1 MERMTG
7 LDASFLYLETQEQQM
22 AINGIVHLDVTT
34 IAEGYS
40 FERMRGGL
48 ARRVKEI
55 PPFRRK
61 IYDSPLN
68 VGHPAWVE
76 DFDFDITR
84 HVKLIRMDAAADE
97 GEFLALCGELA
108 STPIDRAHP
117 LWEAWFIERA
127 GEEGRGG
134 EGRAKKDAAPRVSV
148 FFRVHHAVIDGMLG
162 AELLSSLATTNASTP
177 EQDPALIR
185 THVGNPNPLQLVLGG
200 MRDMMGRPAAFFR
213 LLPETLG
220 IPREMKRARDQ
231 VGSTESMPAPFTAP
245 KTVFNRAL
253 TPHRALATA
262 TLDLAKAREIKS
274 LLGGTVND
282 VLLTVIGGAV
292 REYLDLHGG
301 APESPMV
308 AIVPMSIRGDAPPT
322 GANQVS
328 AMFAALAT
336 DRLDP
341 VERFDKIAASS
352 EVAKKQ
358 AGSIRPALLE
368 NWGQMSPH
376 WMLDA
381 GMRAYEFL
389 RLADLHPAIY
399 NFVIS
404 NVPGP
409 KQSIYFLGA
418 RITNMHPF
426 GPLLH
431 GAGLSVTSLSFDD
444 HLDLGVI
451 TCEHLVPDPT
461 VVAGLIEEEFE
472 KLLERART
480 LDPSAPRLEG

>member
-7 LDASFLYLETQEQQM
+7 LDASFLYLETPEQQM
-22 AINGIVHLDVTT
+22 VINGIVHLDVST
-34 IAEGYS
+34 ITEGYS
-40 FERMRGGL
+40 FARMRNGL

-61 IYDSPLN
+61 IYDSRLN

-76 DFDFDITR
+76 DFDFDISS
-84 HVKLIRMDAAADE
+84 HVKLIEMEPGSDDD
-97 GEFLALCGELA
+97 EFLALCGELA
-108 STPIDRAHP
+108 SVPLDRARP
-117 LWEAWFIERA
+117 LWKAWFIERRET
-127 GEEGRGG
+127 GD
-134 EGRAKKDAAPRVSV
+134 DAAATVSV
-148 FFRVHHAVIDGMLG
+148 FYRVHHSVLDGMLG
-162 AELLSSLATTNASTP
+162 SELLSALAATDASTP
-177 EQDPALIR
+177 VQDPALIR
-185 THVGNPNPLQLVLGG
+185 THVGNPNPVQLILGG
-200 MRDMMGRPAAFFR
+200 VRDLIGRPAAFFR

-220 IPREMKRARDQ
+220 IPREMKRVRDQ

-245 KTVFNRAL
+245 RTVFNHAL

-262 TLDLAKAREIKS
+262 TVDLAQVREVKT

-292 REYLDLHGG
+292 RSYLNIYDT

-308 AIVPMSIRGDAPPT
+308 AVVPMSIRADTPPT

-336 DRLDP
+336 DELDP
-341 VERFDKIAASS
+341 VKRYNKIAASS
-352 EVAKKQ
+352 EVSKKQ

-368 NWGQMSPH
+368 NWGRMSPRSI
-376 WMLDA
+376 LDA
-381 GMRAYEFL
+381 GMRVYEFL
-389 RLADLHPAIY
+389 RLADVHPVIY
-399 NFVIS
+399 NFIIS

-409 KQSIYFLGA
+409 KQPIYFLGA
-418 RITNMHPF
+418 QITHIHPF

-431 GAGLSVTSLSFDD
+431 GSGLSVTSLSFDD

-451 TCEHLVPDPT
+451 TCEHLLPDPT
-461 VVAGLIEEEFE
+461 AVAELIEEEFAE
-472 KLLERART
+472 LLSRARGA
-480 LDPSAPRLEG
+480 APAGAA